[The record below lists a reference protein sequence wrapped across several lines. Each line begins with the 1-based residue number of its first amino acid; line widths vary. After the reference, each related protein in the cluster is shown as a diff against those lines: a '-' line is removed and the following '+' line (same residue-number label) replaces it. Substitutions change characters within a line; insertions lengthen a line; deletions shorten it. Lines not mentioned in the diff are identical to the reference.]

1 MAIATVCS
9 SSPNCSPTLP
19 KISPPSL
26 KIHHHNHQPLPS
38 TSGFDLNL
46 VSNDALTTAPAAQ
59 TVALAG
65 AALEAA
71 MLGEVNYE
79 RETNGIDGLA
89 ARRKKRRERR
99 KGLEDKG
106 YEEVP
111 LLPPVTPRSRH
122 LTRKQEEQFC
132 MCLKEGARLE
142 AERRKLVA
150 ALKHEP
156 SLEQLARVMGMK
168 KRSIDNILYNTTE
181 SEERLIRAYRGLI
194 VSVAVG
200 YQGKG
205 LSLQDLVQ
213 VGSVGLL
220 RGAEKFDPKRGYKLS
235 TYAYWWIR
243 QAITIAVAIESRP
256 FRLPGSACSLLVKII
271 EAKNILSSRL
281 RRLPSHYEIA
291 ELLDVQVSRVKLI
304 CRKSRPPSSLD
315 RAIVTDRGSVKIQ
328 DIIAVPDELTPEQIV
343 RDQQIKE
350 EVERLLG
357 TLSKRESDIL
367 RLRYGLDGHP
377 PKSYKEIGDILNLS
391 RERIRQISIE
401 ALTKLQQTSSVNNL
415 KLLYGV

>member
-1 MAIATVCS
+1 MAIATLCS

-26 KIHHHNHQPLPS
+26 KIHHHQPLPS
-38 TSGFDLNL
+38 TSSFDLTL
-46 VSNDALTTAPAAQ
+46 VSNDALPVPAEAQ
-59 TVALAG
+59 TVALPS
-65 AALEAA
+65 AALDAA
-71 MLGEVNYE
+71 MLGEVNYDQ
-79 RETNGIDGLA
+79 ETNGIDGLA

-99 KGLEDKG
+99 KGLEGNG
-106 YEEVP
+106 YDEEVP
-111 LLPPVTPRSRH
+111 LMPPLTPRSRH
-122 LTRKQEEQFC
+122 LTPKQEEQFC

-150 ALKHEP
+150 ALKREP
-156 SLEQLARVMGMK
+156 SLDQLARVMGVK
-168 KRSIDNILYNTTE
+168 KRSIDNILCNTAE

-194 VSVAVG
+194 VSVAVS

-205 LSLQDLVQ
+205 LSLQDLIQ

-256 FRLPGSACSLLVKII
+256 FRLPVSASSLLVKII
-271 EAKNILSSRL
+271 EAKNVLSSRL
-281 RRLPSHYEIA
+281 RRLPSHDEIA
-291 ELLDVQVSRVKLI
+291 ELLDVQVSKVKLI
-304 CRKSRPPSSLD
+304 SRKSRPPSSLD
-315 RAIVTDRGSVKIQ
+315 RVIMTDRGSVKIQ

-343 RDQQIKE
+343 RNQQVKE
-350 EVERLLG
+350 EVERILG

-367 RLRYGLDGHP
+367 RLRYGLGGLP
-377 PKSYKEIGDILNLS
+377 PKSYEEIGSMLNLS

-401 ALTKLQQTSSVNNL
+401 ALKKLQQTNSVDNL
-415 KLLYGV
+415 KLLYSV